1 VFGVTLDEDDDDH
14 ETDHTSAEDT
24 DDERLNTGG
33 ADNPTNLFTSATG
46 Q

>member
-14 ETDHTSAEDT
+14 ETDHTSAEDA